1 VVPRLLLVDDIEANR
16 FLLEEALGDARLE
29 ILSAAHGEEAI
40 ELWRRHGPEI
50 ALVDLQ
56 MPGIDGLEVAR
67 QIKSSAEAPF
77 TYVLMLSGF
86 READQEVAV
95 RASGADRF
103 LGKPYTLTELRAAV
117 DEGLRIANAR
127 RNGGQ
132 AS

>member
-1 VVPRLLLVDDIEANR
+1 MVPRLLLVDDIEANR
-16 FLLEEALGDARLE
+16 FLLEEALGEPGLE
-29 ILSAAHGEEAI
+29 ILSAQDGEQAI
-40 ELWRRHGPEI
+40 ALWRRHGPEI

-67 QIKSSAEAPF
+67 QIKATGDAPF
-77 TYVLMLSGF
+77 TYVLILSGF

-95 RASGADRF
+95 RNAGADRF

-117 DEGLRIANAR
+117 DEGLRIAKAR